1 VTDPDVPTAE
11 PTVLNAVENTG
22 DPLDGVL
29 DAVEVAVSAEGQA
42 PADQPDPGTQ
52 AELDLGLVSTGDVRV
67 DAALAGL
74 GALANLPV
82 ADHPG
87 VFDDVHQGLHT
98 ALTELDED

>member
-1 VTDPDVPTAE
+1 MTDPDQS
-11 PTVLNAVENTG
+11 TVESTVVGE
-22 DPLDGVL
+22 
-29 DAVEVAVSAEGQA
+29 DAVEASSPTESRTESRTESQGL
-42 PADQPDPGTQ
+42 ADEPDLGTQ
-52 AELDLGLVSTGDVRV
+52 AELDLGLVSTGDERV

-74 GALANLPV
+74 TVLPTLPV